1 LSNVKKRVKPAAF
14 DYFRPASLSEALAL
28 LAKHKDDCKIL
39 AGGQSLVPAM
49 NFRLARPA
57 ILIDIND
64 LGELDYIRADDSGL
78 HIGALTRH
86 AAFHRRVVD
95 GPLGALLSR
104 VAGHIAHY
112 PIRQRGTFAGSL
124 AHADPASEWCLVATT
139 LDAAIAAKSTRGDR
153 IIAVGD
159 FFNGTFATDL
169 EPDELLVEVR
179 LPAIAQGWRTGFY
192 EFSRRAGDFALG
204 MALAALRIEGS
215 VVSEARLGVGG
226 VSDRAIRLQRLEGA
240 MVGRPASPELIET
253 IAREAWAS
261 VSPIGDIH
269 GSPEYRRDLI
279 ATAVKRALTEAA
291 A

>member
-1 LSNVKKRVKPAAF
+1 MKPAAF

-28 LAKHKDDCKIL
+28 LAKHKDGCKIL

-49 NFRLARPA
+49 NFRLAQPA

-64 LGELDYIRADDSGL
+64 IAELDYVRADDRGL

-95 GPLGALLSR
+95 GPLGALLSG
-104 VAGHIAHY
+104 VARHIAHY

-124 AHADPASEWCLVATT
+124 AHADPASEWCLLATT
-139 LDAAIAAKSTRGDR
+139 LDATVVAKSARGERAIA
-153 IIAVGD
+153 IGD
-159 FFNGTFATDL
+159 FFNGTFSTDL
-169 EPDELLVEVR
+169 EPDELLAEVR
-179 LPAIAQGWRTGFY
+179 LPAMAQGWCTGFY

-204 MALAALRIEGS
+204 MALAALRIEGGI
-215 VVSEARLGVGG
+215 VKDARLGVGG
-226 VSDRAIRLQRLEGA
+226 VSDRANRLQRLEGA
-240 MVGRPASPELIET
+240 MVGRPTSSELIET

>member
-1 LSNVKKRVKPAAF
+1 LSKVKKVKPAAF

-28 LAKHKDDCKIL
+28 LAKHGDDCKIL

-64 LGELDYIRADDSGL
+64 LGELDYIRTDDSGL

-95 GPLGALLSR
+95 GPLGTLLSR
-104 VAGHIAHY
+104 VVGYIAHY

-124 AHADPASEWCLVATT
+124 AHADPASEWCLLATT
-139 LDAAIAAKSTRGDR
+139 LDAAVVAKSTRGDR
-153 IIAVGD
+153 IIAIGD
-159 FFNGTFATDL
+159 FFNGTFSTDL
-169 EPDELLVEVR
+169 AGDELLVEVR
-179 LPAIAQGWRTGFY
+179 LPAMEQGWRTGFY

-204 MALAALRIEGS
+204 MALAALRMEGS

-226 VSDRAIRLQRLEGA
+226 VSDRAIRLQRLEDA
-240 MVGRPASPELIET
+240 LLGRPASPELIET

-261 VSPIGDIH
+261 VNPVGDIH
-269 GSPEYRRDLI
+269 ASPEYRRDLI

>member
-1 LSNVKKRVKPAAF
+1 MKPAAF

-28 LAKHKDDCKIL
+28 LAKYKDDCKIL

-64 LGELDYIRADDSGL
+64 IAELDYVRADDRGL

-95 GPLGALLSR
+95 GPLGALLSG
-104 VAGHIAHY
+104 VARHIAHY

-139 LDAAIAAKSTRGDR
+139 LNASMTAKSARGDR
-153 IIAVGD
+153 VIAVSN
-159 FFNGTFATDL
+159 FFNGTFSTDL
-169 EPDELLVEVR
+169 EPDELLAEVR
-179 LPAIAQGWRTGFY
+179 LPALAQGWRTGFY

-204 MALAALRIEGS
+204 MALAALRIEGGI
-215 VVSEARLGVGG
+215 VKEARLGVGG
-226 VSDRAIRLQRLEGA
+226 VSDRAIRLDRLEGA
-240 MVGRPASPELIET
+240 LVGRPASSELIET

-261 VSPIGDIH
+261 ISPIGDIH

-279 ATAVKRALTEAA
+279 ATAVTRALTEAA

>member
-1 LSNVKKRVKPAAF
+1 MKPAAF
-14 DYFRPASLSEALAL
+14 DYFRPASVSEALAL
-28 LAKHKDDCKIL
+28 LAKHGDDCKIL

-64 LGELDYIRADDSGL
+64 LVELDYVRTDDSGL

-124 AHADPASEWCLVATT
+124 AHADPASEWCLVAAT
-139 LDAAIAAKSTRGDR
+139 LDAAVVVKSARGDR
-153 IIAVGD
+153 IIAAGD
-159 FFNGTFATDL
+159 FFNGTFSTDL

-179 LPAIAQGWRTGFY
+179 LPAMAQGWRTGFY

-204 MALAALRIEGS
+204 MALAALKIEGS

-240 MVGRPASPELIET
+240 LVGRPASPELIET

-269 GSPEYRRDLI
+269 ASPEYRRDLI

>member
-1 LSNVKKRVKPAAF
+1 MKPAAF

-28 LAKHKDDCKIL
+28 LAKYKDDCKIL

-49 NFRLARPA
+49 NFRLARPGV
-57 ILIDIND
+57 LIDIND
-64 LGELDYIRADDSGL
+64 LGELDYIRADDREL

-139 LDAAIAAKSTRGDR
+139 LDAAVVVKSARSERVIA
-153 IIAVGD
+153 IGD
-159 FFNGTFATDL
+159 FFNGTFSTDL
-169 EPDELLVEVR
+169 KPDELLVEVR
-179 LPAIAQGWRTGFY
+179 LPAMAQGWRTGFF

-240 MVGRPASPELIET
+240 LLGRPASPELIET

-261 VSPIGDIH
+261 VSPVGDIH
-269 GSPEYRRDLI
+269 ASPEYRRDLI
-279 ATAVKRALTEAA
+279 ATAVKRALTEAVA
-291 A
+291 

>member
-1 LSNVKKRVKPAAF
+1 MKPAAF

-57 ILIDIND
+57 VLIDIND
-64 LGELDYIRADDSGL
+64 ISELDYLRSDDNGL
-78 HIGALTRH
+78 CIGALTRH
-86 AAFHRRVVD
+86 AAFHRPVVD
-95 GPLGALLSR
+95 GPLGALLSG
-104 VAGHIAHY
+104 VARHIAHY

-139 LDAAIAAKSTRGDR
+139 LDAAVVAKSARGER
-153 IIAVGD
+153 TIAIGD
-159 FFNGTFATDL
+159 FFNGTFSTDL
-169 EPDELLVEVR
+169 EPDELLAEIR
-179 LPAIAQGWRTGFY
+179 LPAMGPGWRTGFY

-204 MALAALRIEGS
+204 MALAALKVEASIVR
-215 VVSEARLGVGG
+215 EARLGVGG
-226 VSDRAIRLQRLEGA
+226 VSDRAIRLQKLEEQL
-240 MVGRPASPELIET
+240 VGRSMSPEMIDT
-253 IAREAWAS
+253 IAHAAWAS

-269 GSPEYRRDLI
+269 ASPEYRRDLV
-279 ATAVKRALTEAA
+279 ATAVRRALAEAA